1 MSVAKAELEQA
12 RQQLAE
18 EQKLNQDEKNN
29 PASEAVQKYIKE
41 QVELGIEEEME
52 RQAYFETGLRMTE
65 RNSQIKTDEELARQ
79 VTKKLEEEKIEEEK
93 KEQQIAVQK
102 DLEE

>member
-1 MSVAKAELEQA
+1 
-12 RQQLAE
+12 
-18 EQKLNQDEKNN
+18 
-29 PASEAVQKYIKE
+29 
-41 QVELGIEEEME
+41 
-52 RQAYFETGLRMTE
+52 MTE

-79 VTKKLEEEKIEEEK
+79 VTKKLEDERIEEEK